1 MGLNPVSA
9 SRYKA
14 IFVGINTPRYTLW
27 SVVIPFY
34 IIAPLAVYGVMA
46 DFIPSA
52 EWSSSASRWV
62 HLGAALFGCIYF
74 YGIISRKLAL
84 RTREGSEFSS
94 GRKGLFFIVFS
105 GLIWLGLSIAWEHGV
120 GAIATRLHGA
130 EHTEIIQARTSYSND
145 RRGCD
150 YKARSAF
157 LASAFPSYVCI
168 SADAFTRNP
177 DRSIELSLSGYRDAQ
192 FGFLITKF

>member
-1 MGLNPVSA
+1 LKPVSA

-14 IFVGINTPRYTLW
+14 IFVGVNTPRYIFW

-34 IIAPLAVYGVMA
+34 IVAPLAVYGGIA

-52 EWSSSASRWV
+52 EWSSSVASWV
-62 HLGAALFGCIYF
+62 HLGAALFGCIYL

-94 GRKGLFFIVFS
+94 GRKGLVFIVFTGS
-105 GLIWLGLSIAWEHGV
+105 IWMGLSVAWEHGV
-120 GAIATRLHGA
+120 GAIATRLFGDEHA
-130 EHTEIIQARTSYSND
+130 ETVQAKTSYSND

-150 YKARSAF
+150 YKARSGS
-157 LASAFPSYVCI
+157 LASAFPAYVCI
-168 SADAFTRNP
+168 SADAFARNP
-177 DRSIELSLSGYRDAQ
+177 DRRIELSLSGYRDAR